1 MGWSARQQATPEGS
15 VAAHSRPRHST
26 LGGGSISPHLVLRRS
41 RLVLAPLCRAA
52 GRAGALPC
60 PACSCPVS
68 RPAGLGPGVPA
79 QPGLGRGA
87 GRPRGGGR
95 RTQPWLELPG
105 PSSESPSREAQS
117 RQSSWFHFGSFSSE
131 IIRASAAGRAGH
143 GDVSAVRDQNRSP
156 LGLVPVPVS
165 SSSPSWGFS
174 LDPQSPLLLQEPQ
187 SELSGGVSFLPFCH
201 YSSAS
206 FSQENF
212 LENFPA
218 YLKNLWGLLQ

>member
-1 MGWSARQQATPEGS
+1 MGWSARQQATAEGS
-15 VAAHSRPRHST
+15 VAAHSRARHST
-26 LGGGSISPHLVLRRS
+26 LGGGSISPHLVLLRRS
-41 RLVLAPLCRAA
+41 PLVLAPLCRAA

-79 QPGLGRGA
+79 QPGEGSRPAPGRWAPHTALA
-87 GRPRGGGR
+87 G
-95 RTQPWLELPG
+95 TAV

-131 IIRASAAGRAGH
+131 IIRAPAAGRAGH

-174 LDPQSPLLLQEPQ
+174 LDPQSPLLL
-187 SELSGGVSFLPFCH
+187 L
-201 YSSAS
+201 
-206 FSQENF
+206 
-212 LENFPA
+212 
-218 YLKNLWGLLQ
+218 